1 MPYASNADLPQEIRD
16 ALPDHAQSI
25 FRRVVNSALAD
36 GDKESSAFAQ
46 AWGAVKQGYE
56 QNKEG
61 EWVAKA
67 DPTASDV
74 HVPGADWKEEGLAA
88 RVTKVD
94 SNLGLVFGWAIVCK
108 IAGEPYFDLNID
120 RDTGKRVPEHIP
132 ENAMLKASTDFM
144 LNSRVG
150 NEMHDGPDT
159 GTYVFAWPLTEEIAK
174 AMGIQTNQTGL
185 MIAYKPT
192 PEVLKKFQDG
202 TYRGFSIEGSRVHST
217 EIE

>member
-1 MPYASNADLPQEIRD
+1 MPTEGTEGLP
-16 ALPDHAQSI
+16 
-25 FRRVVNSALAD
+25 
-36 GDKESSAFAQ
+36 GDNWQ
-46 AWGAVKQGYE
+46 
-56 QNKEG
+56 
-61 EWVAKA
+61 
-67 DPTASDV
+67 
-74 HVPGADWKEEGLAA
+74 EEGLAA

-94 SNLGLVFGWAIVCK
+94 SALGLVFGWAIVCK
-108 IAGEPYFDLNID
+108 IDGEPYFDLNID

-174 AMGIQTNQTGL
+174 AMGIQSAQTGL

-192 PEVLKKFQDG
+192 PEVLKKFEDG
-202 TYRGFSIEGSRVHST
+202 TYRGFSIEGSRGRST
-217 EIE
+217 EIDS